1 MQIARMRTHLRRR
14 QGFARFSASDAIGHG
29 YQDCG
34 EEKKLMGMKRGAN
47 PVTKAGRLRAAQSAF
62 PATILLALILSGC
75 QITNGVVSEQA
86 FQPSRN
92 PVTIETVEK
101 NDKLAAI
108 ARAQHPRIL
117 ATYGGEYTNAKVER
131 MVAKVVGGLT
141 NVSANPSQTYRI
153 TILNS
158 PNVNAF
164 ALPGGY
170 LYVTRGLLA
179 LANDSA
185 ELAAVIAHEMGHVT
199 ANHGIERQRK
209 EAEEEL
215 ATKVVSDV
223 LDNDRTARTALVRG
237 KLRLAQFSRN
247 QELEADVVGIKAT
260 GEAGFDPYAAPRFL
274 QSMASYSD
282 FRSVSGAKDAS
293 LDFLA
298 SHPAAPRRIEL
309 ARRHARQ
316 FGPPGTGRRD
326 RDSYL
331 AGIDGMLFGDT
342 PSEGYVRGRTF
353 LHPGLGVAFSVPAG
367 FVIDNSAD
375 AVTAAGPGDIAV
387 RFDGVAV
394 SKRTKTT
401 EYIKSGWV
409 VGLDE
414 SSITPTTINGLE
426 AATASARADGW
437 KFDITAVRAGDQ
449 IYRLLTA
456 APLSSTRLEDVAR
469 SVSSSFRQMGELERN
484 NLKPLTIKVI
494 TVRAGETVGTLAGRM
509 AGSDRKLALF
519 RLLNALPAGATVS
532 AGDKVKIIAE

>member
-1 MQIARMRTHLRRR
+1 MRVWPLPLLLT
-14 QGFARFSASDAIGHG
+14 GF
-29 YQDCG
+29 
-34 EEKKLMGMKRGAN
+34 
-47 PVTKAGRLRAAQSAF
+47 
-62 PATILLALILSGC
+62 LAGC
-75 QITNGVVSEQA
+75 QLTGGAVSEQA
-86 FQPSRN
+86 FQPSRT

-101 NDKLAAI
+101 NDRLAAI

-117 ATYGGEYTNAKVER
+117 ATYGGEYSNPKLER
-131 MVAKVVGGLT
+131 MVAKVVGDLT
-141 NVSANPSQTYRI
+141 SVSDNPSQTYRI

-185 ELAAVIAHEMGHVT
+185 EMAAVIAHEMGHVV

-223 LDNDRTARTALVRG
+223 LGNDRKARTALVRG

-247 QELEADVVGIKAT
+247 QELEADVVGIKIT
-260 GEAGFDPYAAPRFL
+260 GQAGYDPYAAPRFL
-274 QSMASYSD
+274 KSMQSYSD
-282 FRSVSGAKDAS
+282 FRAVSGASDAS

-298 SHPAAPRRIEL
+298 THPAAPRRIEL
-309 ARRHARQ
+309 AMRHARA
-316 FGPPGTGRRD
+316 FGPPGTSSRD

-331 AGIDGMLFGDT
+331 DGIDGMLFGDT
-342 PSEGYVRGRTF
+342 PDEGYVRGRTF
-353 LHPGLGVAFSVPAG
+353 LHPALGVAFSVPQG
-367 FVIDNSAD
+367 FVIDNSAE
-375 AVTAAGPGDIAV
+375 AVTAAGPGDVAV

-394 SKRTKTT
+394 SRRTKTT
-401 EYIKSGWV
+401 AYIRSGWV

-414 SSITPTTINGLE
+414 SSITETTINGLE
-426 AATASARADGW
+426 AATARAQADGW
-437 KFDITAVRAGDQ
+437 NFAITAIRSGDQ

-456 APLSSTRLEDVAR
+456 APLSSNRLDGVAAK
-469 SVSSSFRQMGELERN
+469 VSASFRRMSETERQ
-484 NLKPLTIKVI
+484 NLRPLTVKVI
-494 TVRAGETVGTLAGRM
+494 TVKPGETIGAIAGKM

-519 RLLNALPAGATVS
+519 RLLNALPVGATVS
-532 AGDKVKIIAE
+532 AGDRVKIIAE

>member
-1 MQIARMRTHLRRR
+1 MKPMGIIRGEVPAINAGQGGLPVRLLLACA
-14 QGFARFSASDAIGHG
+14 GFA
-29 YQDCG
+29 
-34 EEKKLMGMKRGAN
+34 
-47 PVTKAGRLRAAQSAF
+47 
-62 PATILLALILSGC
+62 LALTGC
-75 QITNGVVSEQA
+75 QATNGFISEQA

-92 PVTIETVEK
+92 PVTIEAVEK
-101 NDKLAAI
+101 NDRLAAI
-108 ARAQHPRIL
+108 AREQHPRIL
-117 ATYGGEYTNAKVER
+117 ATYGGEYSNAKLER

-141 NVSANPSQTYRI
+141 GVSDNPSQSFRI

-199 ANHGIERQRK
+199 ANHGIERQRR
-209 EAEEEL
+209 EAEEKL

-223 LDNDRTARTALVRG
+223 LDNDRRAQTALVRG

-247 QELEADVVGIKAT
+247 QELEADVIGIKAT

-274 QSMASYSD
+274 QSMAAYSD
-282 FRSVSGAKDAS
+282 FRSVSGAEDAS

-309 ARRHARQ
+309 AKRHARQ
-316 FGPPGTGRRD
+316 FGPPGTGARD

-331 AGIDGMLFGDT
+331 AGIDGILFGDT
-342 PSEGYVRGRTF
+342 PKEGYVRGRTF
-353 LHPGLGVAFSVPAG
+353 LHPGLGVAFSVPRG

-394 SKRTKTT
+394 SKRTKPAK
-401 EYIKSGWV
+401 YIKSGWV

-414 SSITPTTINGLE
+414 SSIKSTTINGLA
-426 AATASARADGW
+426 AATARAQADGW
-437 KFDITAVRAGDQ
+437 NFDITAIRAGDQ

-456 APLSSTRLEDVAR
+456 APLSSSRLPAVAR
-469 SVSSSFRQMGELERN
+469 SVSSSFRKMGELERN
-484 NLKPLTIKVI
+484 NLKPLTIKVV
-494 TVRAGETVGTLAGRM
+494 TVKAGETVGSLAGRM
-509 AGSDRKLALF
+509 AGSDRKLSLF

>member
-1 MQIARMRTHLRRR
+1 MTTMGTR
-14 QGFARFSASDAIGHG
+14 QRSVPATA
-29 YQDCG
+29 
-34 EEKKLMGMKRGAN
+34 
-47 PVTKAGRLRAAQSAF
+47 AGRKPVAAGPLPVVAVLG
-62 PATILLALILSGC
+62 LLLSGC
-75 QITNGVVSEQA
+75 QFTNSAISEQA

-92 PVTIETVEK
+92 PITIETAEK
-101 NDKLAAI
+101 NDRLAEI
-108 ARAQHPRIL
+108 ARTQHPRIL
-117 ATYGGEYTNAKVER
+117 ATYGGEYQNAKLER
-131 MVAKVVGGLT
+131 MVAKVVGQLT
-141 NVSANPSQTYRI
+141 GISGGPAQTYRI

-215 ATKVVSDV
+215 ATRVVSDV
-223 LDNDRTARTALVRG
+223 LGNDRKARTALVRG

-247 QELEADVVGIKAT
+247 QELEADVIGIKAM
-260 GEAGFDPYAAPRFL
+260 GEAGFDTYAAPRFL
-274 QSMASYSD
+274 QSMAAYSD
-282 FRSVSGAKDAS
+282 FRAVSGADDAS

-298 SHPAAPRRIEL
+298 THPAAPRRIEL
-309 ARRHARQ
+309 AMRHARQ
-316 FGPPGTGRRD
+316 FGSPNSGNRD

-331 AGIDGMLFGDT
+331 AGIDGIVFGDT
-342 PSEGYVRGRTF
+342 PDEGYVRGRTF

-387 RFDGVAV
+387 RFDAVAV
-394 SKRTKTT
+394 SKRTKATD
-401 EYIKSGWV
+401 YIRSGWV

-414 SSITPTTINGLE
+414 ASIRPVTVNGLE
-426 AATASARADGW
+426 GANARARADGW
-437 KFDITAVRAGDQ
+437 KFDITAVRVGDQ

-456 APLSSTRLEDVAR
+456 APLSSQKLEEVAGG
-469 SVSSSFRQMGELERN
+469 VSASFRRMGEAERA
-484 NLKPLTIKVI
+484 NLKPLTVKVV
-494 TVRAGETVGTLAGRM
+494 TVKPGDTIASIAGQM
-509 AGSDRKLALF
+509 AGTDRKLGLF
-519 RLLNALPAGATVS
+519 RLLNALPAGAAVS
-532 AGDKVKIIAE
+532 AGDKVKIITDR

>member
-1 MQIARMRTHLRRR
+1 
-14 QGFARFSASDAIGHG
+14 
-29 YQDCG
+29 
-34 EEKKLMGMKRGAN
+34 MGIERGAV
-47 PVTKAGRLRAAQSAF
+47 PAKGAGRWLVAARTL
-62 PATILLALILSGC
+62 PAMPALALILTGC
-75 QITNGVVSEQA
+75 QLTNSGISEQA

-92 PVTIETVEK
+92 PVTIEAVER
-101 NDKLAAI
+101 NDRLAAI

-117 ATYGGEYTNAKVER
+117 ATYGGEYPNPRLER
-131 MVAKVVGGLT
+131 TVAKIVGQLT
-141 NVSANPSQTYRI
+141 GVSANPSQAYRI

-199 ANHGIERQRK
+199 ANHGIKRQRK

-223 LDNDRTARTALVRG
+223 LSNDRNARTALVRG

-282 FRSVSGAKDAS
+282 FRSVTGAKDAS

-309 ARRHARQ
+309 ALRHARQ

-342 PSEGYVRGRTF
+342 ADEGYVRGRTF
-353 LHPGLGVAFSVPAG
+353 LHPGLGVVFSVPTG
-367 FVIDNSAD
+367 FVIDNSAE
-375 AVTAAGPGDIAV
+375 AVTAAGPGDIAI

-394 SKRTKTT
+394 SKRTKPTR
-401 EYIKSGWV
+401 YIKSGWV

-414 SSITPTTINGLE
+414 TSIKPTKINGLD
-426 AATASARADGW
+426 AATAEAKADGW
-437 KFDITAVRAGDQ
+437 NFRITAIRSGDQ

-456 APLSSTRLEDVAR
+456 APLSSTGLDDVAR
-469 SVSSSFRQMGELERN
+469 SVSSSFRRMGEIEQA
-484 NLKPLTIKVI
+484 NLKPLTVKVV
-494 TVRAGETVGTLAGRM
+494 TVKVGETIGNLAGRM
-509 AGSDRKLALF
+509 AGSERKLALF
-519 RLLNALPAGATVS
+519 RLLNALPVGATLS
-532 AGDKVKIIAE
+532 AGDKVKIISD